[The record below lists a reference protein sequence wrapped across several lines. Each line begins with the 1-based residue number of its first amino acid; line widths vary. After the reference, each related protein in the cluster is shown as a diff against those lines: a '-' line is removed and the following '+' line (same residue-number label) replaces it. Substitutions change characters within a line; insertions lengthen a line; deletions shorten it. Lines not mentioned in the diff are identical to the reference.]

1 LRSGRSSADHYEKI
15 QGAAVSAKV
24 QAETASL
31 HDGTGR
37 ASGMRCA
44 WPAQEYAMC
53 GKWIKKGVLSESM
66 IRNTTRNQKL
76 GWVLFIAYLALLVY
90 FMFFA
95 ESFGRNPDLREY
107 SYNLEPF
114 KEIRRFYKYRK
125 LLGMEAFLLNIA
137 GNVVG
142 FMPCG
147 FFLPIIS
154 RRSKKFCNTFLFSF
168 CLSLCIEITQ
178 LVFRV
183 GSFDVDDLFLN
194 TLGGVLGFFT
204 HWMIQKVRIRRRKRR

>member
-1 LRSGRSSADHYEKI
+1 
-15 QGAAVSAKV
+15 
-24 QAETASL
+24 
-31 HDGTGR
+31 
-37 ASGMRCA
+37 
-44 WPAQEYAMC
+44 
-53 GKWIKKGVLSESM
+53 M

-95 ESFGRNPDLREY
+95 ESLGRNPDLREY

-125 LLGMEAFLLNIA
+125 SLGMEAFLLNIA

-154 RRSKKFCNTFLFSF
+154 RRSKKFYNTFLFSF

-194 TLGGVLGFFT
+194 TLGGMLGFCT
-204 HWMIQKVRIRRRKRR
+204 HRMVQKVRIRRRKRK

>member
-24 QAETASL
+24 RAETASL

-44 WPAQEYAMC
+44 WPAQKSAMC

-76 GWVLFIAYLALLVY
+76 SWVLFIAYL
-90 FMFFA
+90 
-95 ESFGRNPDLREY
+95 DLREY

-154 RRSKKFCNTFLFSF
+154 RRSKKFYNTFLFSF

>member
-1 LRSGRSSADHYEKI
+1 MFA
-15 QGAAVSAKV
+15 
-24 QAETASL
+24 
-31 HDGTGR
+31 GR
-37 ASGMRCA
+37 AFLSRLITKRYRGRQFLQQVSGGDCLFACNRVVA
-44 WPAQEYAMC
+44 GRDLILISILEE
-53 GKWIKKGVLSESM
+53 KGVLSESM

-76 GWVLFIAYLALLVY
+76 GWVLFIAYLTLLVY

-107 SYNLEPF
+107 SYNLELF

-125 LLGMEAFLLNIA
+125 QLGVEAFLLNIV

-154 RRSKKFCNTFLFSF
+154 RRSKKFYNTFLFSF
-168 CLSLCIEITQ
+168 CLSLCIETTQ

-194 TLGGVLGFFT
+194 TLGGMLGFCT
-204 HWMIQKVRIRRRKRR
+204 HRMVQKVRIRRRKRK

>member
-1 LRSGRSSADHYEKI
+1 
-15 QGAAVSAKV
+15 
-24 QAETASL
+24 
-31 HDGTGR
+31 
-37 ASGMRCA
+37 
-44 WPAQEYAMC
+44 
-53 GKWIKKGVLSESM
+53 M

-95 ESFGRNPDLREY
+95 ESLGRNPELREY

-125 LLGMEAFLLNIA
+125 QLGMEAFLLNIF

-142 FMPCG
+142 FLPCG

-154 RRSKKFCNTFLFSF
+154 RRSKKFHNTFLFSF

-183 GSFDVDDLFLN
+183 GSFDVDDIFLN
-194 TLGGVLGFFT
+194 TMGGVLGFIM
-204 HWMIQKVRIRRRKRR
+204 HRIVQKIRVKRRKR

>member
-1 LRSGRSSADHYEKI
+1 MQGGHSSADYYEKI

-76 GWVLFIAYLALLVY
+76 GWVLFIAYLTLLVY

-154 RRSKKFCNTFLFSF
+154 RRSKKFYNTFLFSF

-194 TLGGVLGFFT
+194 TLGGMLGVFT
-204 HWMIQKVRIRRRKRR
+204 HRVVQKVRIRRRKRK

>member
-1 LRSGRSSADHYEKI
+1 
-15 QGAAVSAKV
+15 
-24 QAETASL
+24 
-31 HDGTGR
+31 
-37 ASGMRCA
+37 
-44 WPAQEYAMC
+44 MC

-154 RRSKKFCNTFLFSF
+154 RRSKKFYNTFLFSF

-204 HWMIQKVRIRRRKRR
+204 HWMIQKVRIRRRKHR

>member
-1 LRSGRSSADHYEKI
+1 
-15 QGAAVSAKV
+15 
-24 QAETASL
+24 
-31 HDGTGR
+31 
-37 ASGMRCA
+37 
-44 WPAQEYAMC
+44 
-53 GKWIKKGVLSESM
+53 M

-76 GWVLFIAYLALLVY
+76 GWVLFIAYLTLLVY

-107 SYNLEPF
+107 SYNLELF

-125 LLGMEAFLLNIA
+125 QLGVEAFLLNIV

-154 RRSKKFCNTFLFSF
+154 RRSKKFSF
-168 CLSLCIEITQ
+168 CLSLCIETTQ

-194 TLGGVLGFFT
+194 TLGGVLGFCT
-204 HWMIQKVRIRRRKRR
+204 HRMVQKVRIRRRKRK

>member
-1 LRSGRSSADHYEKI
+1 MRSGRSSADHYEKI

-24 QAETASL
+24 RAETASL

-44 WPAQEYAMC
+44 WPAQKSAMC

-76 GWVLFIAYLALLVY
+76 GWVLFIAYLTLLVY

-107 SYNLEPF
+107 SYNLELF

-154 RRSKKFCNTFLFSF
+154 RRSKKFYNTFLFSF

-194 TLGGVLGFFT
+194 TLGGMLGFCT
-204 HWMIQKVRIRRRKRR
+204 HRMVQKVRIRRRKRK